1 MKMAK
6 SNAYAGDSGIIRQ
19 LRLQGLLLNLIP
31 IPLNYY
37 PLLRGKIRQRGVA
50 INHTRQLM
58 PNQAPCFDLF
68 FRSTTRS

>member
-6 SNAYAGDSGIIRQ
+6 SNAYAGDSGIIMK

-50 INHTRQLM
+50 L
-58 PNQAPCFDLF
+58 NQAPN
-68 FRSTTRS
+68 